1 MELHPQLQR
10 ALAELGL
17 EGESSLPS
25 ESQWRSLLALASEG
39 YGALQQQIAEDAR
52 ARRDLSDTLRAA
64 TETQVAGE
72 RDRFGSILSALS
84 DGLCVLDERG
94 VVTSVNAAA
103 AGLLRCAEGGVVG
116 RGVLDR
122 FVLGTTDPEADVQ
135 PWEALREELERSVP
149 LAFER
154 SLILHGDGS
163 CTPVC
168 CVFNPLRKAGDTV
181 GCVLVIRDATS
192 DRRHEAE
199 LLEMIG
205 RLERSEA
212 ELQNSRAVL
221 EGRVAE
227 RTAEL
232 EAANRKL
239 KLQQGSL
246 LAAKEEAEAA
256 AQVKAR
262 FLATMSH
269 EIRTPLNG
277 VIGLIQLLLQGALH
291 PDQRQIAHSILSSG
305 GVLRNLVNDIL
316 DYSKIE
322 AGKMELYREPF
333 EVHNTL
339 EEVLELFA
347 ASARAKQLEL
357 IYRPIE
363 DLPTTIVGDRRRLMQ
378 VLSNL
383 LSNALKF
390 CDAGEVEVTA
400 QRNKRWEG
408 GVELLFSVRDTGI
421 GIEPEKFELLFD
433 AFSQVASNQELTGTG
448 LGLAISRRLTELQGG
463 RIWIESEPGQGACFL
478 FTIRAG
484 LPHVPHRSQHLSELA
499 DKRVLI
505 VEANASQRAALAG
518 WCRRWQLLPTEC
530 ADLTAAQS
538 LLEAEPQPEL
548 LLLDAGESEASRM
561 CAARLADAPGA
572 RIRCLLMVSGPLPGE
587 LPEGVDGF
595 VRKPIRHRKLQELLL
610 HVLQGGAQ
618 EPDGSSAVIFD
629 HQDFEGIELLGVDA
643 ELASR
648 LPLSILIAED
658 SPVNQLVARKLL
670 ESMGYEPDVAEHS
683 DAILAMLEAGSY
695 DLVFMDVQLPGR
707 DGYEVTRE
715 ICQRWGEERPRIIA
729 VTANALVGDRE
740 LCLQAGMDDYL
751 PKPID
756 FAAMQTAIEEWGP
769 RCPRLRAKS

>member
-1 MELHPQLQR
+1 MDLHPELQR
-10 ALAELGL
+10 QLAEFKLDASGQPPSQERWCSLVEQINSHYIDL
-17 EGESSLPS
+17 E
-25 ESQWRSLLALASEG
+25 
-39 YGALQQQIAEDAR
+39 QQLHAR
-52 ARRDLSDTLRAA
+52 ERAMRELSDTLQEA
-64 TETQVAGE
+64 TATQVAGE

-84 DGLCVLDERG
+84 DGLCVLDARG
-94 VVTSVNAAA
+94 RVTSINAAA
-103 AGLLRCAEGGVVG
+103 AGLLQSSEREVAG
-116 RGVLDR
+116 RGILDR

-154 SLILHGDGS
+154 SLILHGDGT

-168 CVFNPLRKAGDTV
+168 CVFNPLMKGGATV
-181 GCVLVIRDATS
+181 GCVLVIRDVTS
-192 DRRHEAE
+192 DRQHEAE

-212 ELQNSRAVL
+212 QLQDSRAVL

-239 KLQQGSL
+239 KQQQGSL

-256 AQVKAR
+256 ALVKAR

-277 VIGLIQLLLQGALH
+277 VIGLIQLLLQGTLS
-291 PDQRQIAHSILSSG
+291 PDQRQIAGSILSSG

-322 AGKMELYREPF
+322 AGKMEIYREPF
-333 EVHNTL
+333 EVHETV

-347 ASARAKQLEL
+347 ASARAKHLEL
-357 IYRPIE
+357 IYRPAD
-363 DLPTTIVGDRRRLMQ
+363 DLPATIVGDRRRLQQ

-390 CDAGEVEVTA
+390 CDQGEVEVTA

-408 GVELLFSVRDTGI
+408 GVELLFGVRDTGI

-433 AFSQVASNQELTGTG
+433 AFSQVAPSQKLTGTG

-463 RIWIESEPGQGACFL
+463 RIWIESEPGHGARFL

-484 LPHVPHRSQHLSELA
+484 LPHLPLRSQHLSELA
-499 DKRVLI
+499 DRRVLI
-505 VEANASQRAALAG
+505 VEANACQRGALAA
-518 WCRRWQLLPTEC
+518 WCRRWQLLPSSC
-530 ADLTAAQS
+530 ASLREAQE
-538 LLEAEPQPEL
+538 LLRTSAPPEL
-548 LLLDAGESEASRM
+548 LLLDSGDFDAS
-561 CAARLADAPGA
+561 CAWLARLPEVDGE
-572 RIRCLLMVSGPLPGE
+572 RLRCVMLVAGSLPGE
-587 LPEGVDGF
+587 LPPGVDGV
-595 VRKPIRHRKLQELLL
+595 VRKPIRQQSLQEMLL
-610 HVLQGGAQ
+610 HVFR
-618 EPDGSSAVIFD
+618 DGSEESTSTAAVIFD
-629 HQDFEGIELLGVDA
+629 GSDLQEAHLLGIDT

-658 SPVNQLVARKLL
+658 SPINQLVARRLL
-670 ESMGYEPDVAEHS
+670 ENMGYKPDVAEHG
-683 DAILAMLEAGSY
+683 DAILQMLEEGSY
-695 DLVFMDVQLPGR
+695 DLVFMDVQMPGR

-715 ICQRWGEERPRIIA
+715 ICARWGEARPRIIA

-756 FAAMQTAIEEWGP
+756 FAAVQAAIEEWGP
-769 RCPRLRAKS
+769 QCPRLRTL